1 MGEKNALRVSRLM
14 AEGEPVSANI
24 VRCADGKYRWIYRLD
39 LLKNPTVFLLVWKI
53 FFFILIGIFA
63 FTALVDL
70 IHWGFDAEQL
80 LGTLR
85 FFGWFLLGMTVLVG
99 LGCLIYAAMMGGSYD
114 VLFEMDAQGVNHRQL
129 PRQAKKAKTVSD
141 LTVLAGLAAGNLT
154 TVGVGMNA
162 ARTEMYSD
170 FSRVRRVKAYPRR
183 GLIKVNG
190 LLQRNQVYA
199 APEDFAFVREFI
211 EAHAVNKRT

>member
-1 MGEKNALRVSRLM
+1 MDRVVLR
-14 AEGEPVSANI
+14 I
-24 VRCADGKYRWIYRLD
+24 
-39 LLKNPTVFLLVWKI
+39 
-53 FFFILIGIFA
+53 
-63 FTALVDL
+63 
-70 IHWGFDAEQL
+70 
-80 LGTLR
+80 
-85 FFGWFLLGMTVLVG
+85 MTPPPSTST
-99 LGCLIYAAMMGGSYD
+99 MRPWS
-114 VLFEMDAQGVNHRQL
+114 
-129 PRQAKKAKTVSD
+129 VSD
-141 LTVLAGLAAGNLT
+141 LTVLAGPAAGNLT